1 MSDSGGVRG
10 LFPVEEDKA
19 GPNVIEYRKT
29 GVLPYQALR
38 AMVEAKEID
47 SLIPLTPD
55 QIQPASIDLR
65 LGPRAYRVR
74 ASFLPGRESRVVDRI
89 AQLDGLPPIDLTHDG
104 AVLERGAVY
113 VVELLESVKLPAH
126 IEGVANP
133 KSSTGRLDVLTRLIT
148 DKATAFDRIEKGYL
162 GPLFVEVS
170 PLTFS
175 IVVHQG
181 CRLNQVRFTRG
192 VPMLN
197 ITEVQRYYEAG
208 QLIATDGDR
217 LPLRAGAVPVTVDLL
232 GAGKDEIIG
241 FKAKKHANKIDLA
254 QVDYYEQRDFWE
266 PISNTGGRINLDEG
280 DFYILA
286 TREDVGVPRQLVAE
300 MEPLDPNSGE
310 FRVHYAGFF
319 DPGFGWSEGRA
330 KGSKAVL
337 EVRSYGVPFTLE
349 HGQIVGWLRYSQIAT
364 GKTDKIYGTELSS
377 HYQGQGV
384 ALSKHFKRRPRT

>member
-1 MSDSGGVRG
+1 MRTSNGE
-10 LFPVEEDKA
+10 LFPVKD
-19 GPNVIEYRKT
+19 GRSDSVIEYRKT
-29 GVLPYQALR
+29 GVLPHQALQ
-38 AMVEAKEID
+38 AMVEAEEVA
-47 SLIPLTPD
+47 SLVPITPD

-89 AQLDGLPPIDLTHDG
+89 AQLDGFPPIDLTKEG
-104 AVLERGAVY
+104 AVFERGAVY
-113 VVELLESVKLPAH
+113 VVELLESLKLPAT
-126 IEGVANP
+126 IEGLANP

-148 DKATAFDRIEKGYL
+148 DKATAFDRIERGYS
-162 GPLFVEVS
+162 GPLFLEVA

-181 CRLNQVRFTRG
+181 CRLNQVRFHRG
-192 VPMLN
+192 SPSLA
-197 ITEVQRYYEAG
+197 ITEVQRYYDAG
-208 QLIATDGDR
+208 QLIRADEER

-232 GAGKDEIIG
+232 GPKEGSIVG
-241 FKAKKHANKIDLA
+241 FKAKKHANKIDLNRIGHY
-254 QVDYYEQRDFWE
+254 DPKEFWE
-266 PISNTGGRINLDEG
+266 PIANTGGRLNLDEG

-319 DPGFGWSEGRA
+319 DPGFGWTEGKAR
-330 KGSKAVL
+330 GSKAVL
-337 EVRSYGVPFTLE
+337 EIRSYGVPFTLE

-364 GKTDKIYGTELSS
+364 GRTDRVYGSDDTS
-377 HYQGQGV
+377 HYQGQSV
-384 ALSKHFKRRPRT
+384 ALSKYFRPWPTA